1 MKWFKKNN
9 KEKEDLTTEKTD
21 CSVKKEY
28 YSLYVYEH
36 LPINKE
42 GTPMRILTKKFYD
55 TKNYLKSYYE
65 KDFIKI
71 AEEWYRVIQRY
82 KLSDLEYA
90 IVVENIIFYR
100 NLDQYKIKKIRRTE
114 L

>member
-1 MKWFKKNN
+1 MKWFK
-9 KEKEDLTTEKTD
+9 KEKEDLTTETTD
-21 CSVKKEY
+21 RSVQKEY
-28 YSLYVYEH
+28 YSLYVYDH

-42 GTPMRILTKKFYD
+42 GMPMRILIKKFYD
-55 TKNYLKSYYE
+55 TKNDLNSYYE

-100 NLDQYKIKKIRRTE
+100 DLDKYKINKEDNNER
-114 L
+114 

>member
-1 MKWFKKNN
+1 MKWYKKNN
-9 KEKEDLTTEKTD
+9 KEKEDFTNEKTD
-21 CSVKKEY
+21 CAVKKEY

-36 LPINKE
+36 LPIDKE
-42 GTPMRILTKKFYD
+42 CRPMRILIKKFYD
-55 TKNYLKSYYE
+55 TKNYLNSYYE

-71 AEEWYRVIQRY
+71 NEEWYRVIQRY

-100 NLDQYKIKKIRRTE
+100 DLEEYKNK
-114 L
+114 

>member
-1 MKWFKKNN
+1 MKWFK

-21 CSVKKEY
+21 CAVQKEY

-42 GTPMRILTKKFYD
+42 GTPMHILIKKFYD
-55 TKNYLKSYYE
+55 TKNDLNSYCE

-100 NLDQYKIKKIRRTE
+100 DLDEYKINKLI
-114 L
+114 

>member
-1 MKWFKKNN
+1 MKLFKKNN

-21 CSVKKEY
+21 CTVKKEY

-36 LPINKE
+36 VPINKE

-82 KLSDLEYA
+82 ELSDLEYA

-100 NLDQYKIKKIRRTE
+100 DLEEHKRNK
-114 L
+114 

>member
-9 KEKEDLTTEKTD
+9 KEKEDLTTEKND
-21 CSVKKEY
+21 CNVQKEY
-28 YSLYVYEH
+28 YSLYVYDH

-42 GTPMRILTKKFYD
+42 GTPMRILIKKFYD
-55 TKNYLKSYYE
+55 TKNYLTSYYE

-100 NLDQYKIKKIRRTE
+100 NLDQYKINKDDNNER
-114 L
+114 

>member
-1 MKWFKKNN
+1 MMIMKLFN

-21 CSVKKEY
+21 CNVQKEY

-42 GTPMRILTKKFYD
+42 GTPMRILIKKCCD
-55 TKNYLKSYYE
+55 TKNDIESYYE

-71 AEEWYRVIQRY
+71 AEEWYRVTQRY
-82 KLSDLEYA
+82 KLSELEYA
-90 IVVENIIFYR
+90 IVVENIMFYR
-100 NLDQYKIKKIRRTE
+100 NLDEYKINK
-114 L
+114 

>member
-1 MKWFKKNN
+1 MKWIK

-21 CSVKKEY
+21 CSVKQEY

-36 LPINKE
+36 MPINKE
-42 GTPMRILTKKFYD
+42 GTPMRILIKKFYD
-55 TKNYLKSYYE
+55 TKNDLNSYYE

-82 KLSDLEYA
+82 KLSELEYA

-100 NLDQYKIKKIRRTE
+100 NLDEYKINKYNNNER
-114 L
+114 

>member
-21 CSVKKEY
+21 CTVKKEY

-55 TKNYLKSYYE
+55 TKNYLNSYYE

-100 NLDQYKIKKIRRTE
+100 DLEEYKINKYNNNER
-114 L
+114 

>member
-1 MKWFKKNN
+1 MKLFK

-21 CSVKKEY
+21 YTVKKDY

-42 GTPMRILTKKFYD
+42 GTPMRIFTKKFYD
-55 TKNYLKSYYE
+55 TKNDLKSYYE

-82 KLSDLEYA
+82 KLSELEYA

-100 NLDQYKIKKIRRTE
+100 DLDKYKINKYNNNEK
-114 L
+114 

>member
-9 KEKEDLTTEKTD
+9 KENEDLTTEKTD

-36 LPINKE
+36 VPINKE
-42 GTPMRILTKKFYD
+42 GTPMRILIKKFYD
-55 TKNYLKSYYE
+55 TKNDLKSYYE

-71 AEEWYRVIQRY
+71 AEEWYRVIQRCE
-82 KLSDLEYA
+82 LSDLEYA

-100 NLDQYKIKKIRRTE
+100 DLEEYKINKYNNNER
-114 L
+114 

>member
-1 MKWFKKNN
+1 MKWFK

-21 CSVKKEY
+21 CTVKKEY
-28 YSLYVYEH
+28 YSLCVYEH
-36 LPINKE
+36 MPINKE
-42 GTPMRILTKKFYD
+42 GTPMRILIKKFYD
-55 TKNYLKSYYE
+55 TKNYLNSYYE

-71 AEEWYRVIQRY
+71 AEEWYRVTQRY

-100 NLDQYKIKKIRRTE
+100 NLDEYKINKYNNNER
-114 L
+114 

>member
-1 MKWFKKNN
+1 MKLFKKNN
-9 KEKEDLTTEKTD
+9 KEKEDLTTEITD
-21 CSVKKEY
+21 CTVKKEY
-28 YSLYVYEH
+28 YSLYVYDH

-100 NLDQYKIKKIRRTE
+100 NLDQYKINKDYNNEK
-114 L
+114 

>member
-21 CSVKKEY
+21 CNVQKEY

-42 GTPMRILTKKFYD
+42 GTPMRILIKKCCD
-55 TKNYLKSYYE
+55 TKNDLESYCE

-71 AEEWYRVIQRY
+71 AEEWYRVTQRY

-100 NLDQYKIKKIRRTE
+100 DLDEYKINKE
-114 L
+114 

>member
-1 MKWFKKNN
+1 MIMKWFN
-9 KEKEDLTTEKTD
+9 KEKENLTTEKTD
-21 CSVKKEY
+21 CSVQKES

-36 LPINKE
+36 VPINKE

-55 TKNYLKSYYE
+55 TKNYLKSYSE

-100 NLDQYKIKKIRRTE
+100 DLDEYKINKHNNNER
-114 L
+114 

>member
-1 MKWFKKNN
+1 MKFFKKNN

-21 CSVKKEY
+21 CNVQKEY
-28 YSLYVYEH
+28 YSLYVYDH

-42 GTPMRILTKKFYD
+42 GTPMMLLIKKCYD
-55 TKNYLKSYYE
+55 TKNDIKQYCE

-100 NLDQYKIKKIRRTE
+100 NLDQYKINKDDNNEK
-114 L
+114 

>member
-1 MKWFKKNN
+1 MKCFKKN
-9 KEKEDLTTEKTD
+9 KEEDLTIEQTD
-21 CSVKKEY
+21 CDVQQEY
-28 YSLYVYEH
+28 YSLCVYEH
-36 LPINKE
+36 VPINKE

-82 KLSDLEYA
+82 ELSELEYA
-90 IVVENIIFYR
+90 IVVENIAFYR
-100 NLDQYKIKKIRRTE
+100 G
-114 L
+114 

>member
-1 MKWFKKNN
+1 MKLFN
-9 KEKEDLTTEKTD
+9 KEKEDCTIEQTD
-21 CSVKKEY
+21 CNVKKEY

-36 LPINKE
+36 VPINKE

-82 KLSDLEYA
+82 ELSDIEYA

-100 NLDQYKIKKIRRTE
+100 DLDEYKINK
-114 L
+114 

>member
-1 MKWFKKNN
+1 MKWFK

-21 CSVKKEY
+21 CSVQQEY
-28 YSLYVYEH
+28 YSLYVYDH

-42 GTPMRILTKKFYD
+42 GTPMRILTKKFYG
-55 TKNYLKSYYE
+55 TKNDLKSYYE

-71 AEEWYRVIQRY
+71 AEEWYRVTQRY
-82 KLSDLEYA
+82 KLSELEYA

-100 NLDQYKIKKIRRTE
+100 DLDEYKINKYNNNER
-114 L
+114 

>member
-1 MKWFKKNN
+1 MKWFN

-36 LPINKE
+36 VPINKE

-71 AEEWYRVIQRY
+71 TDGWYRVIQRY

-100 NLDQYKIKKIRRTE
+100 DLEEYKINKHNNNER
-114 L
+114 

>member
-1 MKWFKKNN
+1 MKLFK
-9 KEKEDLTTEKTD
+9 KEKEDLTIEQTD
-21 CSVKKEY
+21 CDVQQEY
-28 YSLYVYEH
+28 YSLCVYEH
-36 LPINKE
+36 MPINKE
-42 GTPMRILTKKFYD
+42 GTPMRILIKKFYD

-71 AEEWYRVIQRY
+71 AEEWYRVAQRY

-100 NLDQYKIKKIRRTE
+100 DLDKYKINKDNNNEK
-114 L
+114 